1 MFDTADMWWDDQLQ
15 NGPAAPGGNLCVLPA
30 ASAPVVSPQVSDV
43 PHPRQ
48 GSTVQAPVDPWQWWW
63 DHARRSAHAFLA
75 GHVPPEIAIFGPVLV
90 DGESGLLEADVALSL
105 LYGGDGQYARS
116 DYLVLARPAVMV
128 GALAVNAAIN
138 HRRKRAAQR
147 DAEPSWREQRT
158 AHIWSTTH
166 RVMWDGPSGLES
178 LWYGDISGFY
188 PDLDSW
194 TLVVATSDGNPP
206 VRLVGPAVPLV
217 ALWTATAV
225 MGQRWS
231 QDPRLAALLR

>member
-1 MFDTADMWWDDQLQ
+1 MWWDDQLK
-15 NGPAAPGGNLCVLPA
+15 NGPGASGGDLCVLPA
-30 ASAPVVSPQVSDV
+30 ESAPAASPSVSEAPHAGVV
-43 PHPRQ
+43 H
-48 GSTVQAPVDPWQWWW
+48 GSADPWQWWW
-63 DHARRSAHAFLA
+63 DHARYSAKAFLA
-75 GHVPPEIAIFGPVLV
+75 GQVPPEIAIFGPVLE
-90 DGESGLLEADVALSL
+90 DGESGLLEADVTLSF

-147 DAEPSWREQRT
+147 EAEPSWREQHT
-158 AHIWSTTH
+158 AHIWSTTY
-166 RVMWDGPSGLES
+166 RLMWDGRSGLES

-188 PDLDSW
+188 PDLDNW
-194 TLVVATSDGNPP
+194 TLTLDTADGSPP

-225 MGQRWS
+225 LGQRWAH
-231 QDPRLAALLR
+231 DPRLAALLR